1 MIDATKDSAN
11 DFLLPTPS
19 EGDSSAITL
28 KVYLFSTP
36 KCLQL
41 YIYRKSLVQ
50 DVIKHVMTLY
60 SKDPLLSAEK
70 PLVNPE
76 YPEAYELRLID
87 DDEDYYKPLYDMGP
101 LDRKDEIGEFES
113 LAFVDNK

>member
-1 MIDATKDSAN
+1 
-11 DFLLPTPS
+11 
-19 EGDSSAITL
+19 
-28 KVYLFSTP
+28 
-36 KCLQL
+36 
-41 YIYRKSLVQ
+41 
-50 DVIKHVMTLY
+50 MTLY